1 MRRADGSK
9 CVCQGTVVDDLMLS
23 ARSLR
28 ESQDNEGRLCVQPR
42 RGADNHAFCSEGRF
56 DLDLAAVVGDRIL
69 TGSGCGD
76 ELDREHGLGG
86 SFADRSHEV
95 PIQREL
101 PPRVHRLKLEHDR
114 EELLY
119 QLRGA
124 RRSRHMLL
132 H

>member
-1 MRRADGSK
+1 MEARGGADG
-9 CVCQGTVVDDLMLS
+9 
-23 ARSLR
+23 
-28 ESQDNEGRLCVQPR
+28 
-42 RGADNHAFCSEGRF
+42 HAPCSEGCF
-56 DLDLAAVVGDRIL
+56 DLDLAAIVGNRVVSGR
-69 TGSGCGD
+69 GCGD
-76 ELDREHGLGG
+76 ELDSEHGLGG

-101 PPRVHRLKLEHDR
+101 PPRVHRLELEHDG

-124 RRSRHMLL
+124 LRSRHMIL